1 LAAELYLITDWSC
14 GDDPLLERV
23 ERALQAGP
31 GISVQ
36 HRNPAVSTAVFFA
49 QAQKLARVCRRY
61 DAPLFINRR
70 LDVALALEAHL
81 HLPSYGLWPSDVL
94 GRIERISVSV
104 HSEEEAKRCTG
115 ATLALVSP
123 VIAKENVTALG
134 LEGFL
139 RLETRCPCPA
149 FALGGIKK
157 PLPGI
162 HRHAVISAVLHA
174 DDPKSAAEEFL
185 RAS

>member
-1 LAAELYLITDWSC
+1 MAAELYLITDWSC
-14 GDDPLLERV
+14 GDDTLLERV

-36 HRNPAVSTAVFFA
+36 HRNPTATTALFFE
-49 QAQKLARVCRRY
+49 QAKKLAHVCKRY

-70 LDVALALEAHL
+70 LDVALALKVHL

-94 GRIERISVSV
+94 GRAERISISV
-104 HSEEEAKRCTG
+104 HSEEEAQRSRG
-115 ATLALVSP
+115 ASIALISP
-123 VIAKENVTALG
+123 VIAKENATALG

-139 RLETRCPCPA
+139 RLQAICPCPA
-149 FALGGIKK
+149 FALGGIRA

-162 HRHAVISAVLHA
+162 QRHAVISAVLHA
-174 DDPKSAAEEFL
+174 EDPKSAAEKFL